1 MKKKGSKAVATNR
14 RAGRDYIMLEK
25 FVAGI
30 VLTGTEIKSV
40 RGGKVTLQGGF
51 VQEKSGELY
60 LFDVHIAP
68 YERAGHQAHDPT
80 RPRKLLLHRREI
92 RKIMDSLATK
102 GLTMIPTKMFLKD
115 GWAKVEIALARGKKQ
130 YDKRAEIAKR
140 DAERRVERALSEKY
154 KS

>member
-1 MKKKGSKAVATNR
+1 MKKKGTKAVATNR

-51 VQEKSGELY
+51 VQVKSGELY

-92 RKIMDSLATK
+92 RKIMDDLATK
-102 GLTMIPTKMFLKD
+102 GLTMVPTKMFLKD
-115 GWAKVEIALARGKKQ
+115 GWAKVEIALARGKKK